1 MLGAEHQ
8 GRTKS
13 LRAHSTREHSL
24 NTSPEPPSLEVP
36 YLLSSLHRAAER
48 GE

>member
-13 LRAHSTREHSL
+13 LRAHSACQHSL

-36 YLLSSLHRAAER
+36 YLLSSLHHAAEK